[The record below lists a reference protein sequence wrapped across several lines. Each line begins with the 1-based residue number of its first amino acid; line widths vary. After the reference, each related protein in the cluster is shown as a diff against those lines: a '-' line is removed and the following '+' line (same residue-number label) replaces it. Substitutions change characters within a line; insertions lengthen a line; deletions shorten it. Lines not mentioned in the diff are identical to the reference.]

1 MKRYDVVVVGGGFAG
16 IGSALASARSG
27 AKTLIVDKSNCF
39 GGASVNSLVN
49 PFMPFCTKIGEEYLL
64 LSQGIFLEIHKK
76 LKERGSIKGMGFL
89 EEDLKFLIND
99 MMIDADVDIMFNSYL
114 SSVENVNG
122 KIKSVTFAT
131 KGGQVTVEG
140 DYFIDATG
148 DAMLASLA
156 GVPTVLGREGDN
168 LCQPMTLCFRVGN
181 VDVERFMKGRD
192 NLSKAYTKAFNE
204 GKFINP
210 REDILVFKT
219 PIPNVLNFNTT
230 RVVKFSPIDAVEV
243 TQAEIIARKQ
253 VKEIFDF
260 MKEHACGFENA
271 FLMMTAHE
279 IGVRESRQ
287 IVGDYVL
294 TEKDCRNFTIFE
306 DAITACN
313 YDIDIHNP
321 EGSGTSHYY
330 FPEGKFYTIP
340 YRSLI
345 PKTVENML
353 VAGRCISSDHGA
365 QASYRV
371 MSTVCNIGEA
381 AGTAIGLAVKNKS
394 SVREI
399 DVKKLQTVLKS
410 NGAFIGL

>member
-99 MMIDADVDIMFNSYL
+99 MMIDAGVDIMFNSYL

-271 FLMMTAHE
+271 FLMMTGHE

-399 DVKKLQTVLKS
+399 DVKKLQAVLKS